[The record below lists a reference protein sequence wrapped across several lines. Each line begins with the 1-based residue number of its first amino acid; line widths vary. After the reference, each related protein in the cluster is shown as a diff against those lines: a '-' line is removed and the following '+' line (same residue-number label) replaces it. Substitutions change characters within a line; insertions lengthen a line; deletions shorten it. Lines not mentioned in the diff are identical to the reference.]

1 MKIDMILSN
10 VVELISEDTNA
21 LLNDE
26 AFAAISLNPLVTW
39 VKFILTDDK
48 PNGNKQ
54 RIPQS
59 EFANLIKSGVFMP
72 IKMALGSINEG
83 HDASLLIGVIT
94 HLKEA
99 GDQVRGIGALW
110 SKERPEDVDYIR
122 QEFSSNRPLNLSWE
136 IVYESDNLTE
146 TGITELVNTALRAVT
161 LVGMPAYEGRTP
173 ILAVASKW
181 TSAYIDS
188 LPDSCFL
195 FIESGGEKESEGK
208 TKPRSL
214 RHLPYKDAE
223 GHVDRA
229 HLENHVQRAPQIK
242 LANGE
247 RISEAKAS
255 ELQKKAQKLLSRQE
269 DSKLD
274 ELEILQAKVVQLT
287 ADVEAAK
294 LALTVKDTEFT
305 AKIAELET
313 LTTEVAGLREFKA
326 ATEKVEAERVK
337 LASIKQKFTDAGIEK
352 PDTYFDENRVHFLQ
366 ISEGDLEFVIQEMVS
381 FAKSAKSSIIDPN
394 LPKIDAEEDGS
405 GADIG
410 EIVKELHKRREAKKS

>member
-1 MKIDMILSN
+1 
-10 VVELISEDTNA
+10 
-21 LLNDE
+21 
-26 AFAAISLNPLVTW
+26 
-39 VKFILTDDK
+39 
-48 PNGNKQ
+48 
-54 RIPQS
+54 
-59 EFANLIKSGVFMP
+59 
-72 IKMALGSINEG
+72 
-83 HDASLLIGVIT
+83 
-94 HLKEA
+94 
-99 GDQVRGIGALW
+99 
-110 SKERPEDVDYIR
+110 
-122 QEFSSNRPLNLSWE
+122 
-136 IVYESDNLTE
+136 
-146 TGITELVNTALRAVT
+146 
-161 LVGMPAYEGRTP
+161 
-173 ILAVASKW
+173 
-181 TSAYIDS
+181 
-188 LPDSCFL
+188 
-195 FIESGGEKESEGK
+195 
-208 TKPRSL
+208 
-214 RHLPYKDAE
+214 
-223 GHVDRA
+223 
-229 HLENHVQRAPQIK
+229 
-242 LANGE
+242 
-247 RISEAKAS
+247 
-255 ELQKKAQKLLSRQE
+255 
-269 DSKLD
+269 LD

>member
-10 VVELISEDTNA
+10 VVELIGEDTNA
-21 LLNDE
+21 LQNDE

-39 VKFILTDDK
+39 VKFVLTDDK

-83 HDASLLIGVIT
+83 HDASLPIGVIT

-136 IVYESDNLTE
+136 IVYESDNT
-146 TGITELVNTALRAVT
+146 TQDGITELVNTALRAIT

-181 TSAYIDS
+181 TAAYIDS
-188 LPDSCFL
+188 LSDSCFL
-195 FIESGGEKESEGK
+195 FIESGGEKNGDGK

-214 RHLPYKDAE
+214 RHLPYKDTE
-223 GHVDRA
+223 GHVDPA
-229 HLENHVQRAPQIK
+229 HLRNAIPRAPQIK

-247 RISEAKAS
+247 MISEAKAS
-255 ELQKKAQKLLSRQE
+255 EIQKRAQKLLSRQE

-274 ELEILQAKVVQLT
+274 ELEILQAKVLQFT
-287 ADVEAAK
+287 AEIDAAK
-294 LALTVKDTEFT
+294 LALT
-305 AKIAELET
+305 AKENELLAKAAELET
-313 LTTEVAGLREFKA
+313 LTTEVAGLREYKA
-326 ATEKVEAERVK
+326 TAEKAEAEKVK

-352 PDTYFDENRVHFLQ
+352 PDTYFDENRAHFLQ
-366 ISEGDLEFVIQEMVS
+366 ISEGDLDFVIQELVS
-381 FAKSAKSSIIDPN
+381 FAKSAKSAIIDPN

-405 GADIG
+405 GAKTS
-410 EIVKELHKRREAKKS
+410 EIAEALRKLREKKS